1 MNIRHAAVA
10 GQFYSDDPDE
20 LAHNVD
26 SYIHSGLADVNANSL
41 HGLIVPHA
49 GYIYSGPVAGVAYWV
64 LQKARSRIRTVVLAG
79 PSHRVFLEG
88 IGASLAAEWHTPL
101 GPVAIAQDE
110 TSKLLHEFSAVNVR
124 DDAHAPEHS
133 LEVQLPFLQ
142 RVLDPDWQLL
152 PLVVGHVDSN
162 VMAEVL
168 EPYLTRPDVV
178 VIVSTDLSHYLT
190 YDDARE
196 RDNRTAWNIIERN
209 PDHIFDDD
217 ACGAYPLRGALV
229 AAKEGDCNIEL
240 LALANSGDT
249 QGSRDRVVGYGAFAI
264 TGG

>member
-1 MNIRHAAVA
+1 MNVRHAAVA
-10 GQFYSDDPDE
+10 GQFYPEDAAE
-20 LAHNVD
+20 LAHSVD
-26 SYIHSGLADVNANSL
+26 RYIHSGLADVNASSIR
-41 HGLIVPHA
+41 GLIVPHA
-49 GYIYSGPVAGVAYWV
+49 GHMYSGPVAGVAYWV
-64 LQKARSRIRTVVLAG
+64 LRKASDRIRTVVLVG

-88 IGASLAAEWHTPL
+88 IGASLANEWVTPL

-110 TSKLLHEFSAVNVR
+110 TSKLLHEFDDVTVR

-142 RVLDPDWQLL
+142 RVLEPDWQLL

-162 VMAEVL
+162 VVAEVL
-168 EPYLTRPDVV
+168 EPYLTRPDAV

-190 YDDARE
+190 YDDARQ
-196 RDNRTAWNIIERN
+196 RDNATAWNIIERN
-209 PDHIFDDD
+209 VDHIYDDD

-229 AAKEGDCNIEL
+229 AAKDRDCNIEL

-249 QGSRDRVVGYGAFAI
+249 QGPRDRVVGYGAFAI